1 MKEFIINKND
11 SDQRLDK
18 FIQKSVKSLP
28 KSLMY
33 KFIRQKKI
41 KVNGKRAE
49 ISTRLKEN
57 DIIQMYVNDEF
68 FQNSESEDNFKNLK
82 VNLDVIY
89 EDDNILLVNKPVGL
103 ICHSDDKESYNTLI
117 SHIKAYLYNKGEY
130 IPEEENSFVPSLCNR
145 IDRNTQGIVIA
156 AKNAATLKILNEKI
170 KNREI
175 EKYYLCL
182 VYKRPHKSEN
192 ILKGYMLKDS
202 ATNTVKVYNSQVKD
216 SKTAITEY
224 KVIASS
230 KNVSLLKIHLITGR
244 THQIRCHMASIN
256 HPLIGDGKY
265 GQNAINKKF
274 PYRYQALC
282 SYKTA
287 FNFKTD
293 ADILNYLNGKSFTV
307 KNIEFVQRYFPNINI
322 EEIV

>member
-57 DIIQMYVNDEF
+57 DIIQMYINDEF
-68 FQNSESEDNFKNLK
+68 FDNPEYQDNFKSLK
-82 VNLDVIY
+82 VSLDIIY
-89 EDDNILLVNKPVGL
+89 EDENILLVNKPVGL

-182 VYKRPHKSEN
+182 VYKRPKILERT
-192 ILKGYMLKDS
+192 LKGYMLKDS
-202 ATNTVKVYNSQVKD
+202 STNTVKVYSSQVKD

-224 KVIASS
+224 KVIDSS
-230 KNVSLLKIHLITGR
+230 KDVSLLKIHLITGR

-265 GQNAINKKF
+265 GQNSINKNF

-282 SYKTA
+282 SYKTV

-293 ADILNYLNGKSFTV
+293 ADILNYLQGKSFTV
-307 KNIEFVQRYFPNINI
+307 KNIEFVTRYFPNINI
-322 EEIV
+322 EDIV